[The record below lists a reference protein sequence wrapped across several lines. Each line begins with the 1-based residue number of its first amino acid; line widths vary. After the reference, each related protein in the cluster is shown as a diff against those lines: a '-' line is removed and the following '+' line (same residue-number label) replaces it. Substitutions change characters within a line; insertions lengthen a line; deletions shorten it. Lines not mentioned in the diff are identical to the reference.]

1 MPARAPAKGRLPP
14 KQRILGSDAFAAV
27 AAIEGLK
34 LGSASKKRL
43 KALQQDTSLTP
54 AQRRAA
60 IRRAYRSLVKKA

>member
-1 MPARAPAKGRLPP
+1 MKANATVKKRLPAKR
-14 KQRILGSDAFAAV
+14 RVLGSGAFAAI

-43 KALQQDTSLTP
+43 KALQQDTSLTQ

-60 IRRAYRSLVKKA
+60 IRRAYRSLATEA